1 MLFLRLGGGT
11 KPPKVYRAAMLLGTK
26 AMLTEEALH
35 QPTTVKNKPLLLL
48 WLRIAVLVAVTLI
61 LAVEHN
67 TSSMYYVHRYYVW

>member
-48 WLRIAVLVAVTLI
+48 W
-61 LAVEHN
+61 
-67 TSSMYYVHRYYVW
+67 